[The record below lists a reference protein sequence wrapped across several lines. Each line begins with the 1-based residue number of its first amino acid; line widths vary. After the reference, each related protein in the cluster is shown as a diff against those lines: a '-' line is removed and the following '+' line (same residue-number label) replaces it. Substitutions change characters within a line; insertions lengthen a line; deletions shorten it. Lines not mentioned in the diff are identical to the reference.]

1 MNSGECYL
9 VLPYS
14 SMAGDER
21 KKDSDRES
29 RMNNSASVFL
39 TSVFC
44 TVSSQYSRSLSLPH
58 PKANLYIPLLVPGRL
73 APMVSEEP
81 YVTTG

>member
-1 MNSGECYL
+1 MTSGECFL

-29 RMNNSASVFL
+29 CMNNSASVSL

-58 PKANLYIPLLVPGRL
+58 PKANLYISHPGRL